1 MVESG
6 RFIPQFKSPTE
17 ELFAKNVVQLYIR
30 RLTVPVLEVRLT
42 GSIVDNK
49 PPLVRRDLDLLLV
62 LDTVGGRF
70 GNDMT
75 VQGGFQIHL
84 IFTPRNLL
92 TEDGLIKDLYEK
104 SVPFDTNVG

>member
-1 MVESG
+1 
-6 RFIPQFKSPTE
+6 
-17 ELFAKNVVQLYIR
+17 
-30 RLTVPVLEVRLT
+30 
-42 GSIVDNK
+42 
-49 PPLVRRDLDLLLV
+49 
-62 LDTVGGRF
+62 VGDRF

-75 VQGGFQIHL
+75 EQGGFQIHL